1 MSPTD
6 VLVLD
11 PKARDRVAEDRELR
25 ARGPVARVDLLG
37 LEAWAVS
44 HPDYLKR
51 LLTDNRVSKDSRRHY
66 PDFEQTVQRW
76 PLWLWIAVENMFTAY
91 GTDHRAL
98 RRLVGPAF
106 NHRRTQAM
114 RPVIQDITDRL
125 LTRMLAKQEAGDLV
139 DLRAD
144 FAHQLPMD
152 VIHHLMGMPREW
164 QEAMADPVAKVFDT
178 SLDIAAALQNGEG
191 LKALLARFIERKR
204 AHPADDLTTDLIH
217 ARDGERRLS
226 EEQLVDTLLLVF
238 TAGYETTVGL
248 IVNTHRNLLT
258 HPRQL
263 DIVRRNPK
271 EATVAAV
278 QETLRRDASIAFLPL
293 RYATEPIDLP
303 EAGVRIGQ
311 GEPILAAYSAAGRHP
326 DIFEQPDVFD
336 VLRPNASG
344 HLAFGHGA
352 HLCLGAPLAIA
363 EAEIATR
370 SVLNAFP
377 DAVLAVEEHQLTP
390 VESVISNSLREL
402 PITRRGEKKTGE
414 AA

>member
-1 MSPTD
+1 MSSTP
-6 VLVLD
+6 LVLD
-11 PKARDRVAEDRELR
+11 PKARDRVGEDRELR
-25 ARGPVARVDLLG
+25 SRGRVARVDLLG
-37 LEAWAVS
+37 VEAWAVS

-51 LLTDNRVSKDSRRHY
+51 LLVDNRVSKDSRRHY

-114 RPVIQDITDRL
+114 RPVIQTITDRL
-125 LTRMLAKQEAGDLV
+125 LERMLTKQRAGDRV

-152 VIHHLMGMPREW
+152 VIHHLMGMPRAW
-164 QEAMADPVAKVFDT
+164 QEAMAEPVGKVFDT
-178 SLDIAAALQNGEG
+178 SLDMAAALQNGEA
-191 LKALLARFIERKR
+191 LKALLGRFVKHKR
-204 AHPADDLTTDLIH
+204 EHPGDDLTTDLIR
-217 ARDGERRLS
+217 ARDGEMRLS

-238 TAGYETTVGL
+238 SAGYETTVGL

-263 DIVRRNPK
+263 EIVRRNPE

-278 QETLRRDASIAFLPL
+278 QETLRRDASVAFLPL

-303 EAGVRIGQ
+303 EIGVRIEQ

-326 DIFEQPDVFD
+326 DIFDEPDVFD
-336 VLRPNASG
+336 VLRSNASA
-344 HLAFGHGA
+344 HLSFGHGA
-352 HLCLGAPLAIA
+352 HMCLGAPLAVA

-370 SVLNAFP
+370 SFLKAFP
-377 DAVLAVEEHQLTP
+377 DAVIAVEEEQLTP
-390 VESVISNSLREL
+390 VESIISNSLSAL
-402 PITRRGEKKTGE
+402 PITTSGPIPSG
-414 AA
+414 AAA

>member
-1 MSPTD
+1 MSSTP
-6 VLVLD
+6 LVLD
-11 PKARDRVAEDRELR
+11 PKARDRVGEDRELR
-25 ARGPVARVDLLG
+25 SRGRVARVDLLG
-37 LEAWAVS
+37 VEAWAVS

-51 LLTDNRVSKDSRRHY
+51 LLVDNRVSKDSRRHY

-114 RPVIQDITDRL
+114 RPVIQTITDRL
-125 LTRMLAKQEAGDLV
+125 LERMLTKQRAGDRV

-152 VIHHLMGMPREW
+152 VIHHLMGMPRAW
-164 QEAMADPVAKVFDT
+164 QEAMAEPVGKVFDT
-178 SLDIAAALQNGEG
+178 SLDMAAALQNGEA
-191 LKALLARFIERKR
+191 LKALLGRFVKHKR
-204 AHPADDLTTDLIH
+204 EHPGDDLTTDLIR
-217 ARDGERRLS
+217 ARDGEMRLS

-238 TAGYETTVGL
+238 SAGYETTVGL

-263 DIVRRNPK
+263 EIVRRNPE

-278 QETLRRDASIAFLPL
+278 QETLRRDASVAFLPL

-303 EAGVRIGQ
+303 EIGVRIEQ

-326 DIFEQPDVFD
+326 DIFDEPDVFN
-336 VLRPNASG
+336 VLRPNASA
-344 HLAFGHGA
+344 HLSFGHGA
-352 HLCLGAPLAIA
+352 HMCLGAPLAVA

-370 SVLNAFP
+370 SFLKAFP
-377 DAVLAVEEHQLTP
+377 DAVIAVEEEQLTP
-390 VESVISNSLREL
+390 VESIISNSLSAL
-402 PITRRGEKKTGE
+402 PITTSGPIPSG
-414 AA
+414 AAA

>member
-1 MSPTD
+1 MSSTP
-6 VLVLD
+6 LVLD
-11 PKARDRVAEDRELR
+11 PKARDRVGEDRELR
-25 ARGPVARVDLLG
+25 SRGRVARVDLLG
-37 LEAWAVS
+37 VEAWAVS

-51 LLTDNRVSKDSRRHY
+51 LLVDNRVSKDSRRHY

-114 RPVIQDITDRL
+114 RPVIQTITDRL
-125 LTRMLAKQEAGDLV
+125 LERMLTKQRAGDRV

-152 VIHHLMGMPREW
+152 VIHHLMGMPRAW
-164 QEAMADPVAKVFDT
+164 QEAMAEPVGKVFDT
-178 SLDIAAALQNGEG
+178 SLDMAAALQNGEA
-191 LKALLARFIERKR
+191 LKALLGRFVKHKR
-204 AHPADDLTTDLIH
+204 EHPGDDLTTDLIR
-217 ARDGERRLS
+217 ARDGEMRLS

-238 TAGYETTVGL
+238 SAGYETTVGL

-263 DIVRRNPK
+263 EIVRRNPE

-278 QETLRRDASIAFLPL
+278 QETLRRDASVAFLPL

-303 EAGVRIGQ
+303 EIGVHIEQ

-326 DIFEQPDVFD
+326 DIFDEPDVFN
-336 VLRPNASG
+336 VLRPNASA
-344 HLAFGHGA
+344 HLSFGHGA
-352 HLCLGAPLAIA
+352 HMCLGAPLAVA

-370 SVLNAFP
+370 SFLKAFP
-377 DAVLAVEEHQLTP
+377 DAVIAVDEEQLTP
-390 VESVISNSLREL
+390 VESIISNSLSAL
-402 PITRRGEKKTGE
+402 PITTSGPIPSG
-414 AA
+414 AAA